1 MNKNK
6 IKWASG
12 IYEWVQKGTAGPWLR
27 YALYW
32 VPLLWIIDNLYD
44 IFFKYKKKGKG
55 YVFVMF
61 FFQILYKGDYKKA
74 KYRYLQGFCQCL
86 NDLDPL
92 TVWVGPFIL
101 KSENL

>member
-32 VPLLWIIDNLYD
+32 VPLLWIIDNLYN
-44 IFFKYKKKGKG
+44 IFFKYKKKG
-55 YVFVMF
+55 
-61 FFQILYKGDYKKA
+61 
-74 KYRYLQGFCQCL
+74 
-86 NDLDPL
+86 
-92 TVWVGPFIL
+92 
-101 KSENL
+101 